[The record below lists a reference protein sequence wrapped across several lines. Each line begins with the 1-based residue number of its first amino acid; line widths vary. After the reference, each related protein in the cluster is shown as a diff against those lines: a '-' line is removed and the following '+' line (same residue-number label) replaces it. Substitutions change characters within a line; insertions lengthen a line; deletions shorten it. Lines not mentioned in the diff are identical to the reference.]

1 MLYSLTFWGEKGLT
15 LKPQLG
21 NEIQES
27 ISRSYDVPDEVD
39 EAELDAELE
48 ALGEEMELNG
58 GWEAEVGGADTLP
71 AFLREEVPS
80 FLEEGKGK
88 EQEQKVAAG

>member
-1 MLYSLTFWGEKGLT
+1 MYVYLLYSLTCIDFKL
-15 LKPQLG
+15 QLG

-27 ISRSYDVPDEVD
+27 ISRSYDVPDDVD

-48 ALGEEMELNG
+48 ALGEEMELSG
-58 GWEAEVGGADTLP
+58 GWEAEASGADALP
-71 AFLREEVPS
+71 AFLQEEVPS